1 MKPRQPA
8 MRKVRSSQYRDHKQ
22 RRLLSER
29 SALILTMALL
39 ASAGGA
45 GLLYAAHQPVPMIA
59 LTAAGIFA
67 GALRLLN
74 DLIG

>member
-1 MKPRQPA
+1 MKPRRTP
-8 MRKVRSSQYRDHKQ
+8 MRKVRSDYSEGHKQ
-22 RRLLSER
+22 RLLSER

-39 ASAGGA
+39 IAVGA
-45 GLLYAAHQPVPMIA
+45 GCLLYAAHQPVVMVV
-59 LTAAGIFA
+59 LTTGGVFA